1 MFRFDCVTGDSE
13 HPTDRGAFRIMR
25 KYPTYRSR
33 AYNMQMNYA
42 MFFTGDGKALHQ
54 YHGRCRCR
62 W

>member
-1 MFRFDCVTGDSE
+1 MTGDSE

-33 AYNMQMNYA
+33 AYNVQMDYA